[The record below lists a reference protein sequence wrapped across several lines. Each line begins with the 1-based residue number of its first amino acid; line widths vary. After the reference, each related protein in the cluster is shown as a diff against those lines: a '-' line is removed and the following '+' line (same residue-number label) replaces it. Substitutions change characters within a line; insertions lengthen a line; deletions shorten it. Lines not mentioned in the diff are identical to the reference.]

1 LRSIEIID
9 PHIATGR
16 AAAGA
21 DVTQIAIYDS
31 TLRDGAQAQGISY
44 SVDDKIKIVEQL
56 DALGIRYIE
65 AGNPGSNP
73 KDLEF
78 FARVAKLELKNARI
92 IAFGSTRKVGG
103 NVAEDANVRSLLQAG
118 TEAIA
123 IFGKSWDFQVTDILR
138 TSLEE
143 NLRMIGD
150 TVRYLK
156 QQGREVVF
164 DAEHFFDGY
173 KANPDYAMQTLAA
186 AAEAGADSLCLCDT
200 NGGSFP
206 EEIFAVT
213 QAVTTRF
220 ATAVG
225 IHCHNDGEMAVANSL
240 AAVRAGATQV
250 QGTINGIGERCGNAN
265 LCAIIPNLQ
274 IKIGYQCLPP
284 ESLPRLTSL
293 ARYVSEIANLAP
305 NDKAAFVGSHA
316 FAHKGGMHIDAV
328 NKTPTAYEH
337 IDPELVG
344 NRRTILMSEVAGRST
359 LLATINAIDPSVTRD
374 SPETQ
379 RVMDRMKQLEHEGYQ
394 FETAESSFELVV
406 RKLLGKYQPFFE
418 LREFKVIVNEPSI
431 NGVNSSA
438 MIKIRVGD
446 VEEIT
451 AAEGDGPVNA
461 LDNAVRKA
469 LERFYPAI
477 KEMKLTD
484 YKVRVLDS
492 DMASAAKVRVLIESS
507 DRHEHWTTI
516 GVSTDII
523 NASWLALVDAIEYKL
538 VRDRE
543 RA

>member
-1 LRSIEIID
+1 MAHID
-9 PHIATGR
+9 
-16 AAAGA
+16 
-21 DVTQIAIYDS
+21 IYDS
-31 TLRDGAQAQGISY
+31 SLRDGAQAQGVSY
-44 SVDDKIKIVEQL
+44 SVEDKIKIVQRL
-56 DALGIRYIE
+56 DELGVCYIE

-78 FARVAKLELKNARI
+78 FARVAALKLKNARI
-92 IAFGSTRKVGG
+92 IAFGSTRKVGIAAADDS
-103 NVAEDANVRSLLQAG
+103 NLQSLLKAG
-118 TEAIA
+118 TSAIA
-123 IFGKSWDFQVTDILR
+123 IFGKCWDYQVSNILR

-143 NLRMIGD
+143 NLAMIGD
-150 TVRYLK
+150 TIRHLK
-156 QQGREVVF
+156 QQGKEVVF

-173 KANPDYAMQTLAA
+173 KANPDYALQTLAA

-206 EEIFAVT
+206 REIFDI
-213 QAVTTRF
+213 
-220 ATAVG
+220 TAKVVGSFGVAIG
-225 IHCHNDGEMAVANSL
+225 IHCHNDGELAVANSVM
-240 AAVRAGATQV
+240 AVQAGATQV

-274 IKIGYQCLPP
+274 LKLGFECIPA
-284 ESLPRLTSL
+284 ERMVHL
-293 ARYVSEIANLAP
+293 ASTARFVSEIANMTHNEKAP
-305 NDKAAFVGSHA
+305 YVGNDA

-328 NKTPTAYEH
+328 YKNPISYEH
-337 IDPELVG
+337 INPEQVG
-344 NRRTILMSEVAGRST
+344 NSRRILMSEVAGRST
-359 LLATINAIDPSVTRD
+359 LLARINAVDPALTRD
-374 SPETQ
+374 SPETL
-379 RVMDRMKQLEHEGYQ
+379 RVVARLKELEHEGYQ

-418 LREFKVIVNEPSI
+418 LKEFKVIVNEPSI

-446 VEEIT
+446 QEEIT

-492 DMASAAKVRVLIESS
+492 DKASAAKVRVLIETS
-507 DRHEHWTTI
+507 DHRENWTTI
-516 GVSTDII
+516 GVSTDVID
-523 NASWLALVDAIEYKL
+523 ASWRALVDAIEYKL
-538 VRDRE
+538 VREQE
-543 RA
+543 RQL